1 MVGGA
6 ERRGS
11 GQHCHGTKLDAI
23 WHIDRLPL
31 PMVSKEKRAE
41 PQLLLLRRIAHTD
54 DVIVLVKTSSAS
66 TLPSETIAGTGGK
79 AAA

>member
-1 MVGGA
+1 
-6 ERRGS
+6 
-11 GQHCHGTKLDAI
+11 
-23 WHIDRLPL
+23 
-31 PMVSKEKRAE
+31 MVSKEKRAE